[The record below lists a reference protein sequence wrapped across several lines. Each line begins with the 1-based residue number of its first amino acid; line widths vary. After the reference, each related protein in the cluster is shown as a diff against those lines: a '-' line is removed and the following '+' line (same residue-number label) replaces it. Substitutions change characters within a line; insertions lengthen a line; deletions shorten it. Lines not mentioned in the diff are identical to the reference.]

1 LRETCVFYGV
11 ALGVDLGLPAE
22 LVAGARDRAFGNG
35 DRVLKE
41 ARRQARFFFL
51 RVEVFF
57 FNVFFLV
64 LFKI

>member
-1 LRETCVFYGV
+1 MYPSNTRHIQYCVLV
-11 ALGVDLGLPAE
+11 VE

-35 DRVLKE
+35 GRVLKE

-51 RVEVFF
+51 RVEFFF